1 MKKIILIVTLL
12 FLLFSFIELESKV
25 VPENF
30 VYSTVYISNLSTG
43 GSGTGFLVERKI
55 SKDSKIIFL
64 ISNKHVLLPKK
75 VERESEGDLKA
86 EAIVT
91 VNKVINNEI
100 SSEKIKVELRD
111 SSGID
116 YCKGHPNEE
125 VDVAAII
132 FTKYI
137 TENQQLRLGLKREFI
152 TEEKFATKRILK
164 EQYVS
169 IGDRII
175 VLGYPLSLVEGGH
188 CIPIARGGIISSEP
202 GLNFKGLPMI
212 LIDSKM
218 LRGSSGSP
226 VFLTFKPYRFVSKYT
241 ISPTEITKSTLLG
254 IVSGMIPDWR
264 IIIEKTITFG
274 KTTYIEITNP
284 ADIGVIFRVET
295 IIETIDQWKNFQR
308 YIE

>member
-1 MKKIILIVTLL
+1 MKKFFLIVTLL

-25 VPENF
+25 IPDNF

-43 GSGTGFLVERKI
+43 KSGTGFLVARKI
-55 SKDSKIIFL
+55 SKDYQKIFL

-75 VERESEGDLKA
+75 VERESGGDLKA
-86 EAIVT
+86 EAIVL

-100 SSEKIKVELRD
+100 NTEKIKVELRD
-111 SSGID
+111 SNGID

-125 VDVAAII
+125 IDVAAID

-137 TENQQLRLGLKREFI
+137 TEDYQIRLGLKVKFI
-152 TEEKFATKRILK
+152 PEEKFATKGVLK

-175 VLGYPLSLVEGGH
+175 VLGYPLNLVEGGH

-218 LRGSSGSP
+218 IRGSSGSP
-226 VFLTFKPYRFVSKYT
+226 VFLTFKPYRFVSEYT
-241 ISPTEITKSTLLG
+241 ISPIEITESTLLG
-254 IVSGMIPDWR
+254 IVSEMVPDWR
-264 IIIEKTITFG
+264 IIIEKTTTFR

-284 ADIGVIFRVET
+284 ADMGVVFRVET
-295 IIETIDQWKNFQR
+295 IVETIDQWKNIKK

>member
-30 VYSTVYISNLSTG
+30 VYSTVSISNLSTG
-43 GSGTGFLVERKI
+43 KSGTGFLVARKI

-75 VERESEGDLKA
+75 VERESADDLKA
-86 EAIVT
+86 EAIVI

-111 SSGID
+111 SSGKD

-125 VDVAAII
+125 IDVAAIN

-137 TENQQLRLGLKREFI
+137 TENHQLRLGLKVEFI
-152 TEEKFATKRILK
+152 PEEKFATKRVLK

-175 VLGYPLSLVEGGH
+175 VLGYPLNLVEGGH

-218 LRGSSGSP
+218 IRGSSGSP

-241 ISPTEITKSTLLG
+241 ISTTEITESTLLG
-254 IVSGMIPDWR
+254 IVSGMVPDWR
-264 IIIEKTITFG
+264 IIIEKTITFR
-274 KTTYIEITNP
+274 KPTYIEITNP
-284 ADIGVIFRVET
+284 ADMGVVFRVET
-295 IIETIDQWKNFQR
+295 IIETIDQWKNIQR

>member
-1 MKKIILIVTLL
+1 MKKYFLTMTLL
-12 FLLFSFIELESKV
+12 FFLFSFIEIESKV
-25 VPENF
+25 IPDNF

-43 GSGTGFLVERKI
+43 KSGTGFLVARRI
-55 SKDSKIIFL
+55 SKDYQKIFL
-64 ISNKHVLLPKK
+64 ISNKHLLLPKK

-86 EAIVT
+86 EAIVL

-100 SSEKIKVELRD
+100 STEEIKVELRD

-125 VDVAAII
+125 IDVAAID

-137 TENQQLRLGLKREFI
+137 TENYQIRLGLKVEFI
-152 TEEKFATKRILK
+152 PEEKFATKRVLK

-175 VLGYPLSLVEGGH
+175 VLGYPLNLVEGGH

-202 GLNFKGLPMI
+202 ELNFKDLPMI

-218 LRGSSGSP
+218 IRGSSGSP
-226 VFLTFKPYRFVSKYT
+226 VFLTFKPYRFVSEYT
-241 ISPTEITKSTLLG
+241 ISPIEITESTLLG
-254 IVSGMIPDWR
+254 IVSEMVPDWR
-264 IIIEKTITFG
+264 IIIEKTITFR

-284 ADIGVIFRVET
+284 ADMGVIFRVET
-295 IIETIDQWKNFQR
+295 IIETIDQWKNIKK